1 MARER
6 QAVFEEAFVSQIEEY
21 KQTGS
26 IPSITTLNPIFI
38 KFIISFIICF
48 SAESAI
54 RITTN
59 LDEVVVDEDP
69 GALDQ
74 FLNDIE

>member
-1 MARER
+1 M
-6 QAVFEEAFVSQIEEY
+6 SQIEEY